1 MSVYWDPSQQSS
13 QLKSNFTKDADRAFD
28 DFCKKFLN
36 SSNGFFIAP
45 DFKQTELK
53 QIQTTNLFT
62 SYNSRTNGDRNSSS
76 KLAQKASQPIR
87 ALNVKNIK
95 EVTRL
100 DLDKKSLPKTQGSPT
115 QLLNQQRIEVNNTRD
130 ILREKLVQ
138 SITKFQSQTTI
149 DSKLNSHSNIDNLFE
164 KEDKILQDL
173 IGPKQESTRL
183 IKNRSEKKLNEPY
196 MYCKS
201 NNNTMSINISPKN
214 VECDEKNEI
223 TDLFNNPRAEFIVNP
238 IPIENKKNLH
248 STYFGSLSI
257 NDFKHKLKRID
268 TLSQTYL
275 KGKDQQN
282 FSLSQTALNTV
293 LSNSSLNLNV
303 TYRNPNINKKHIEDH
318 RKNFNSKNLNNSQI
332 ILNSTFDKL
341 LNEYLNPPEKSSV
354 KVKNNLNV
362 SKYKYK
368 SVKFLHTKIENQHI
382 RKKDKHIYF
391 LTKYFVK
398 KE

>member
-1 MSVYWDPSQQSS
+1 MSVYWDPNHLPSQKSS

-45 DFKQTELK
+45 DFKQTELR
-53 QIQTTNLFT
+53 QIQNTNLFT
-62 SYNSRTNGDRNSSS
+62 SYNSRTNGDRNSSL
-76 KLAQKASQPIR
+76 KFAQKASQPIK

-115 QLLNQQRIEVNNTRD
+115 QLLKQQRIEVNNTRD

-138 SITKFQSQTTI
+138 SITKFQSQTAI

-164 KEDKILQDL
+164 KRDKILQDL

-183 IKNRSEKKLNEPY
+183 IKNQSEKKLNEPHIY
-196 MYCKS
+196 FKS
-201 NNNTMSINISPKN
+201 NNTTMPINLSSKN
-214 VECDEKNEI
+214 VECEEKNEI
-223 TDLFNNPRAEFIVNP
+223 TDLFNNPSAEFIVNP
-238 IPIENKKNLH
+238 IPIEKKKNPYLH

-257 NDFKHKLKRID
+257 NDFKNKLKRID
-268 TLSQTYL
+268 TLSQIYL

-282 FSLSQTALNTV
+282 FNLSQTALNTV

-318 RKNFNSKNLNNSQI
+318 KKNANSKNLNNSQI

-341 LNEYLNPPEKSSV
+341 LNEYLNPSEKSSV

-362 SKYKYK
+362 SK
-368 SVKFLHTKIENQHI
+368 
-382 RKKDKHIYF
+382 
-391 LTKYFVK
+391 
-398 KE
+398 